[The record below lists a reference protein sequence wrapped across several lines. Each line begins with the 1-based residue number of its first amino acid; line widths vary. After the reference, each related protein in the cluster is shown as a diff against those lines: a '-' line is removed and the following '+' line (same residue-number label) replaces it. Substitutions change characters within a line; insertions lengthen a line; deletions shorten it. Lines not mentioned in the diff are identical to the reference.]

1 MNWKLFKKIF
11 FFSSKLILLLALA
24 DLPLVFLAWYLKAQ
38 GPWFLPAL
46 SSVLITTLSLWITET
61 KHLRIKTILS
71 FLVFSIAFIWIG
83 IFLILINVS
92 RRSQAELWFDMVRQ
106 GQAEGFF
113 SYFAVL
119 LIGVLTHGSALL
131 YVYTGPLSAL
141 SAFFTTAGLIAAI
154 LFNFPI
160 GWFFAGIGTFIT
172 LTFII
177 MKKTKNPFYFFKRI
191 FFSLLISFF
200 PVLLILLSG
209 NLFFLVKN
217 PSPIS
222 IVDLTPLVYRYFP
235 DLPLLLEIPGY
246 GTSINSG
253 EFPPRLILSPLPL
266 YQIQGPAN
274 TELYLATHI
283 YRSFSDEGWVP
294 FYVTPSEASFRLLQ
308 EKPSVLREN
317 SLLLKLTL
325 TSDFFQVL
333 PLPAEAN
340 GIYLTSEILKNLDK
354 SETENQKFISRAQGF
369 TQLLMSGGLLFP
381 SPIKKHT
388 EFYVMYTPTSNTLY
402 HGIPAGYTVGKP
414 EDFLEPL
421 PDPQGIIRRLVQQW
435 EHSSDSVQVVQEMT
449 SFLKK
454 NYIYSEETKGGP
466 IIQTIERFLSEEKR
480 GYCLHFASALVAL
493 ARERGIPAR
502 LVEGYR
508 IYLDEKGS
516 GEIRG
521 TNAHAWTEV
530 FIDGQWLRFDPT
542 PAQNLPEEVAT
553 QDSIHTNQY
562 NTSEGTP
569 SGKEQEW
576 APLYYLALFI
586 VFLFALSSL
595 VLWFRIRTTP
605 FNQIRARARRFVKKA
620 RRYGIAGPDRLGW
633 TGWLAALEEQ
643 QVPLPKEEIQQITQQ
658 MIAHTFGSPSSVVQ
672 KNPLFLLLAKVFKK
686 KNSPNP

>member
-11 FFSSKLILLLALA
+11 FFSSKLILLLVLA

-46 SSVLITTLSLWITET
+46 SSLLITALSLWITET
-61 KHLRIKTILS
+61 KYSHTKTILS
-71 FLVFSIAFIWIG
+71 FLVFSIAFIWIS

-200 PVLLILLSG
+200 PVLLLILLSG

-333 PLPAEAN
+333 PLPTETKELYIPP
-340 GIYLTSEILKNLDK
+340 GILKNLEK
-354 SETENQKFISRAQGF
+354 IETGGQISRPQGF
-369 TQLLMSGGLLFP
+369 TQFLMSGGLSFP
-381 SPIKKHT
+381 EPIKKHS
-388 EFYVMYTPTSNTLY
+388 EFYVIYTKQNTFY
-402 HGIPAGYTVGKP
+402 YGIPAGYVVGKP

-421 PDPQGIIRRLVQQW
+421 PDSQGIIRRLVQQW
-435 EHSSDSVQVVQEMT
+435 EHISDPLQVVQEMT

-454 NYIYSEETKGGP
+454 NYIYSEETKGGAV
-466 IIQTIERFLSEEKR
+466 IQTIERFLFEEKK

-508 IYLDEKGS
+508 IYLDEKGA

-521 TNAHAWTEV
+521 TNAHAWVEV
-530 FIDGQWLRFDPT
+530 
-542 PAQNLPEEVAT
+542 
-553 QDSIHTNQY
+553 
-562 NTSEGTP
+562 
-569 SGKEQEW
+569 
-576 APLYYLALFI
+576 
-586 VFLFALSSL
+586 
-595 VLWFRIRTTP
+595 
-605 FNQIRARARRFVKKA
+605 
-620 RRYGIAGPDRLGW
+620 
-633 TGWLAALEEQ
+633 
-643 QVPLPKEEIQQITQQ
+643 
-658 MIAHTFGSPSSVVQ
+658 
-672 KNPLFLLLAKVFKK
+672 
-686 KNSPNP
+686 

>member
-11 FFSSKLILLLALA
+11 FFSSKLILLLVLA

-46 SSVLITTLSLWITET
+46 SSLLITALSLWITET
-61 KHLRIKTILS
+61 KYSHTKTILS
-71 FLVFSIAFIWIG
+71 FLVFSIAFIWIS

-333 PLPAEAN
+333 PLPTETKELYIPP
-340 GIYLTSEILKNLDK
+340 GILKNLEK
-354 SETENQKFISRAQGF
+354 IETGGQISRPQGF
-369 TQLLMSGGLLFP
+369 TQFLMSGGLSFP
-381 SPIKKHT
+381 EPIKKHS
-388 EFYVMYTPTSNTLY
+388 EFYVIYTKQNTFY
-402 HGIPAGYTVGKP
+402 YGIPAGYVVGKP

-421 PDPQGIIRRLVQQW
+421 PDSQGIIRRLVQQW
-435 EHSSDSVQVVQEMT
+435 EHISDPLQVVQEMT

-454 NYIYSEETKGGP
+454 NYIYSEETKGGAV
-466 IIQTIERFLSEEKR
+466 IQTIERFLFEEKK

-508 IYLDEKGS
+508 IYLDEKGA

-521 TNAHAWTEV
+521 TNAHAWVEV
-530 FIDGQWLRFDPT
+530 FIDGRWLRFDPT
-542 PAQNLPEEVAT
+542 PAQGIQEEVAT
-553 QDSIHTNQY
+553 QDSI
-562 NTSEGTP
+562 
-569 SGKEQEW
+569 
-576 APLYYLALFI
+576 
-586 VFLFALSSL
+586 
-595 VLWFRIRTTP
+595 
-605 FNQIRARARRFVKKA
+605 
-620 RRYGIAGPDRLGW
+620 
-633 TGWLAALEEQ
+633 
-643 QVPLPKEEIQQITQQ
+643 
-658 MIAHTFGSPSSVVQ
+658 
-672 KNPLFLLLAKVFKK
+672 
-686 KNSPNP
+686 

>member
-131 YVYTGPLSAL
+131 YVYTGPLAAL
-141 SAFFTTAGLIAAI
+141 SAFFATAGLIAAI

-172 LTFII
+172 LIFII
-177 MKKTKNPFYFFKRI
+177 LKKTKNPFYFFKRI
-191 FFSLLISFF
+191 FLSLFVPFI
-200 PVLLILLSG
+200 PVLLISLGG
-209 NLFFLVKN
+209 NSFFLSKN

-222 IVDLTPLVYRYFP
+222 ILDFTPLVYRYFP
-235 DLPLLLEIPGY
+235 NLPLLLEIPGY

-253 EFPPRLILSPLPL
+253 QFPPRLILSPLPL

-274 TELYLATHI
+274 TELYLATQI

-294 FYVTPSEASFRLLQ
+294 FYATPSEASFRLLQ
-308 EKPSVLREN
+308 EKPSVLTEN
-317 SLLLKLTL
+317 SILLKLTL
-325 TSDFFQVL
+325 TTDFSQVL
-333 PLPAEAN
+333 PLPAETKELYIPP
-340 GIYLTSEILKNLDK
+340 GILKNLEK
-354 SETENQKFISRAQGF
+354 IETGGQISRPQGF
-369 TQLLMSGGLLFP
+369 TQFLMSGGLSFP
-381 SPIKKHT
+381 EPIKKHS
-388 EFYVMYTPTSNTLY
+388 EFYVIYTKQNTFY
-402 HGIPAGYTVGKP
+402 YGIPAGYVVGKP

-421 PDPQGIIRRLVQQW
+421 PDSQGIIRRLVQQW
-435 EHSSDSVQVVQEMT
+435 EHISDPLQVVQEMT

-454 NYIYSEETKGGP
+454 NYIYSEETKGGAV
-466 IIQTIERFLSEEKR
+466 IQTIERFLFEEKK

-508 IYLDEKGS
+508 IYLDEKGA

-521 TNAHAWTEV
+521 TNAHAWVEV
-530 FIDGQWLRFDPT
+530 FIDGRWLRFDPT
-542 PAQNLPEEVAT
+542 PAQGIQEEVAT
-553 QDSIHTNQY
+553 QDSIRTNQY
-562 NTSEGTP
+562 TASGSSL
-569 SGKEQEW
+569 SGKEQER
-576 APLYYLALFI
+576 APLYYLVLFM
-586 VFLFALSSL
+586 VFLLALISL
-595 VLWFRIRTTP
+595 VLWLRSRTTP

-620 RRYGIAGPDRLGW
+620 RRYGIPGPEYLGW
-633 TGWLAALEEQ
+633 TGWLAAMEQ
-643 QVPLPKEEIQQITQQ
+643 QKIPLPREEVQQITQQ
-658 MIAHTFGSPSSVVQ
+658 MIAHTFG
-672 KNPLFLLLAKVFKK
+672 NPFSQVRKRFSFIRVLKKLFSKV
-686 KNSPNP
+686 NDPLP